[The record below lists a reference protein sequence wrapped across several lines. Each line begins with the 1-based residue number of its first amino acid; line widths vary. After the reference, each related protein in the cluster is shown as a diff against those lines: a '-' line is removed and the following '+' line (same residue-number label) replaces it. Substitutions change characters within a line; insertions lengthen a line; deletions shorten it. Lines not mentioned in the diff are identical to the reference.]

1 LTITDTTATPGKLTN
16 PTLHQSANLV
26 MNLHYLLG
34 SSSDAQWM
42 RSKTISPDQPD
53 AEVIVGAQEASS
65 IRVPRIADP
74 TFEAAT
80 DPARLELRKAVKAA
94 EAAMARQHAAMQE
107 AASILTDALA
117 KWNGGL

>member
-1 LTITDTTATPGKLTN
+1 MTNTDTTAAPGKLTN
-16 PTLHQSANLV
+16 PTLHKSANLV

-34 SSSDAQWM
+34 SAADAQWM
-42 RSKTISPDQPD
+42 RSKTISPNQPD

-65 IRVPRIADP
+65 IRVQRVADP

-94 EAAMARQHAAMQE
+94 EATMAKQHAAMQE
-107 AASILTDALA
+107 AASILDAALA
-117 KWNGGL
+117 RWNGGA

>member
-1 LTITDTTATPGKLTN
+1 MTNATDAQTKLTN
-16 PTLHQSANLV
+16 PTLERSANLI
-26 MNLHYLLG
+26 MRTHYLLG
-34 SSSDAQWM
+34 SAADAQWM

-65 IRVPRIADP
+65 IRVQRVADP

-94 EAAMARQHAAMQE
+94 EAAMAKQHAAMRQS
-107 AASILTDALA
+107 AAILTDALA

>member
-1 LTITDTTATPGKLTN
+1 MTITDTTATPGKLTN

-65 IRVPRIADP
+65 IRVQRIADP